1 MLSRR
6 TLLLGLLGAAAVP
19 LLPPP
24 GRLAATYGLAWS
36 SYETEPAAYER
47 WTFERMAGIY
57 HRILVD
63 GREFHQ
69 ASYFALDGEWAI
81 VRRHV
86 FDDDGVHRIPRVV
99 GNEIVEE
106 TLYLDRYRCA
116 MILESAET
124 GARLRTYS

>member
-6 TLLLGLLGAAAVP
+6 TLLSGLLGAAAVP

-36 SYETEPAAYER
+36 SSEAEPAAYER
-47 WTFERMAGIY
+47 WHFEKMAGIY
-57 HRILVD
+57 HRVLVD
-63 GREFHQ
+63 GREYRM

-81 VRRHV
+81 IRRAV
-86 FDDDGVHRIPRVV
+86 QDEDGIPRIVN
-99 GNEIVEE
+99 NEIAEE